1 MVRSLLKRDRGAAG
15 DDTAVAAGGGLLLI
29 ASADLGTPQELVE
42 TTTGAVS
49 GLSVEVVRDPAKVT
63 PAQIAGAGAVL
74 ALFQS
79 VGVLSTLLTHLRT
92 ARAERRDGYPVLV
105 IAVEFDQ
112 LTAFGAWLQSTATA
126 EQLEGV
132 RIIAAADFAQVL
144 DRLPHRL
151 GPVRESNFLKMPV
164 NPDLE
169 RTEYKY
175 FFSISPQSRALVQL
189 IRQLAENNIS
199 RLYVLGAPGAG
210 KSSLAYYYYLCRARG
225 RYISINLTSEA
236 TDDKAAMKS
245 LLCGHVTGAFG
256 GDSGG
261 REGAL
266 SMAHDGVCFLD
277 ESHGVSGVVMQ
288 VLMEVLDTGQ
298 YLPYG
303 GTNKRKLECAV
314 LFASNRSWDH
324 LRNLINLDEHARLG
338 AHIVGVT
345 DLKEREEDLVAV
357 LSATLANFK
366 RGCTSWHAPVGLTD
380 RAWDAIRQ
388 CPWHGNVRT
397 LIRVIE
403 TAAVE
408 CAKLS
413 ERPGLIT
420 AEQVRRG
427 LDLWEPEDHHSL
439 RLYSSA

>member
-1 MVRSLLKRDRGAAG
+1 VARNPGRRDTAGAAAQALDG
-15 DDTAVAAGGGLLLI
+15 EAEGTLLLV
-29 ASADLGTPQELVE
+29 APADLGTPQQLGESA
-42 TTTGAVS
+42 GRAAG
-49 GLSVEVVRDPAKVT
+49 GLSVEVVTDPGRVSVT
-63 PAQIAGAGAVL
+63 RLSGASTVL
-74 ALFQS
+74 AAFQP
-79 VGVLSTLLTHLRT
+79 VNALSGLLDQLRA
-92 ARAERRDGYPVLV
+92 ARAQRRDGYPVLI
-105 IAVEFDQ
+105 IATALDQ
-112 LTAFGAWLQSTATA
+112 LTALGGWLYAMATA
-126 EQLEGV
+126 ERLEGV
-132 RIIAAADFAQVL
+132 RLIAAADFEQVL
-144 DRLPHRL
+144 ERLPARL
-151 GPVRESNFLKMPV
+151 GAVREANFLKMPV
-164 NPDLE
+164 NPDVE
-169 RTEYKY
+169 RSEFKY
-175 FFSISPQSRALVQL
+175 FFCLSPESRALVKL
-189 IRQLAENNIS
+189 TRQLAENNIT

-210 KSSLAYYYYLCRARG
+210 KSSLAYYYYLCRGRG
-225 RYISINLTSEA
+225 RYVSINLTSEA
-236 TDDKAAMKS
+236 TDEKAAMKS
-245 LLCGHVTGAFG
+245 LLCGHVVGAF

-266 SMAHDGVCFLD
+266 SMAQDGVCFLD

-303 GTNKRKLECAV
+303 GTNKRKLDCAV
-314 LFASNRSWDH
+314 LFASNRSWEH

-357 LSATLANFK
+357 MSATLASFK
-366 RGCTSWHAPVGLTD
+366 RGCTTWHAPVGLTD
-380 RAWDAIRQ
+380 RAWEAIRR
-388 CPWHGNVRT
+388 CPWHGNVRS

-408 CAKLS
+408 CAKVS